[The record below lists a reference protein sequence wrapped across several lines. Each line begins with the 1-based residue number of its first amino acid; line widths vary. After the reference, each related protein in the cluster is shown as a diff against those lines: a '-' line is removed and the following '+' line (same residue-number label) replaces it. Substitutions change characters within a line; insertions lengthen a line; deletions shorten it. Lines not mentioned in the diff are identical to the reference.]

1 LGPAN
6 HAGLN
11 IFKRK
16 GQPMDKRC
24 TICTHPAL
32 REIDRALMAG
42 GSLRSL
48 AAQYGLSV
56 SALSRHTKHLR
67 RALDNAA
74 DEAHQ
79 SHQVALLDK
88 LDLFEFR
95 LERIFHKAQE
105 HRALHISLGCVQE
118 GLRIFTLREKIR
130 QSG

>member
-1 LGPAN
+1 
-6 HAGLN
+6 
-11 IFKRK
+11 
-16 GQPMDKRC
+16 MDKRC
-24 TICTHPAL
+24 TVCTHPAL
-32 REIDRALMAG
+32 QEIDRSLIAG

-56 SALSRHTKHLR
+56 SALSRHTRHLR
-67 RALDNAA
+67 QALDHAA
-74 DEAHQ
+74 DEAHH

-105 HRALHISLGCVQE
+105 RHALHISLGCVQE
-118 GLRIFTLREKIR
+118 GLRIFTLRERIR